1 MDKKKALRIIAPI
14 LIILLIGAVWL
25 LKNKGSDNMVRIAAE
40 IPQQESQ
47 KENLEEKAQEEA
59 ELEQLAV
66 QERVPMEYT
75 AFDQEEFFSHGLPL
89 LLDFGA
95 ASCGPC
101 QMMKPDLVEFYEE
114 AYGKVTVRYADVW
127 EDASRTGGLPAMVVP
142 TQYFFYSDGSPYRP
156 SEEVAGKIYFYQYIY
171 KDSGEL
177 ALTSHQGILS
187 KEEMYM
193 IFEDMGAFR

>member
-1 MDKKKALRIIAPI
+1 MVKKKILKIIVPI
-14 LIILLIGAVWL
+14 LIILLTGSVWL
-25 LKNKGSDNMVRIAAE
+25 LKNKGPDNVVQTAAKT
-40 IPQQESQ
+40 QQDVQE
-47 KENLEEKAQEEA
+47 ENLGRQAQEDTEA
-59 ELEQLAV
+59 EQATI
-66 QERVPMEYT
+66 QERIPMEYT
-75 AFDQEEFFSHGLPL
+75 AFDYEEFFSHGLPL

-101 QMMKPDLVEFYEE
+101 QMMKPDLTAFYEE

-142 TQYFFYSDGSPYRP
+142 TQYFFYSDGSPYKP
-156 SEEVAGKIYFYQYIY
+156 SEEVAEKIYFYQYVY

-187 KEEMYM
+187 KDEMYM
-193 IFEDMGAFR
+193 IFEDMGAFK

>member
-1 MDKKKALRIIAPI
+1 MDKKRILKIIAPI
-14 LIILLIGAVWL
+14 LIILLIGSVWL
-25 LKNKGSDNMVRIAAE
+25 LKNKGSDNEVQIAAGM
-40 IPQQESQ
+40 PQEG
-47 KENLEEKAQEEA
+47 QEEA
-59 ELEQLAV
+59 PDMKALGNAEMG
-66 QERVPMEYT
+66 QEADKERIPMEYT
-75 AFDQEEFFSHGLPL
+75 VFDYEEFFSHGLPL

-101 QMMKPDLVEFYEE
+101 QMMKPDLAAFYDET
-114 AYGKVTVRYADVW
+114 YGKVTVRYADVW

-142 TQYFFYSDGSPYRP
+142 TQYFFYSDGSPYKP
-156 SEEVAGKIYFYQYIY
+156 SEEVAEKVYFYQYVY

-187 KEEMYM
+187 KDEMYM